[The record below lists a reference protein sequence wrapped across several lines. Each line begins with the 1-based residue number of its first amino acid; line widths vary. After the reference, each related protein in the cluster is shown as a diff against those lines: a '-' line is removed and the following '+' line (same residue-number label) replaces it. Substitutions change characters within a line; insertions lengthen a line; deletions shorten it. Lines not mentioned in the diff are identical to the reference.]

1 MAIAAA
7 FAIGNAHAQAQ
18 YKNKKAHQPTNIA
31 KPAPVATPTGP
42 SGFGAIK
49 IGMTQESLEKLKAAD
64 GVYLVGPFVPHESS
78 APNRNTGESL
88 YTAVI
93 ATPFDREPR
102 EASFTFVGGALTGFL
117 IKLDDTS
124 FAQAKSQLVDK
135 FGPGKPNND
144 QHEEQ
149 CVYGNGAAF
158 KVTWGTV
165 AADWDQ
171 RVSDTERITSSASEL
186 TLDSCP
192 PRLDMPHIKAITSNH
207 ISIRLVKA
215 DPSKPNLF

>member
-7 FAIGNAHAQAQ
+7 LAISNVHAQTQ
-18 YKNKKAHQPTNIA
+18 SKNKKAHQPTNITKA
-31 KPAPVATPTGP
+31 APSATPTGP

-49 IGMTQESLEKLKAAD
+49 IGMTRESLERLKAAD
-64 GVYLVGPFVPHESS
+64 GVYLVGPLVPHESS
-78 APNRNTGESL
+78 APNRDKNESL
-88 YTAVI
+88 YTAMI

-102 EASFTFVGGALTGFL
+102 EASFTFSAGALTGFS
-117 IKLDDTS
+117 IKLDDAA
-124 FAQAKSQLVDK
+124 FAQAKSQLADK
-135 FGPGKPNND
+135 YGAGKPDND

-165 AADWDQ
+165 ATVWNQ
-171 RVSDTERITSSASEL
+171 RISDTERISSSASEL
-186 TLDSCP
+186 TLDACP
-192 PRLDMPHIKAITSNH
+192 PRLDMPHIGAMISNYL
-207 ISIRLVKA
+207 SIRLVKA